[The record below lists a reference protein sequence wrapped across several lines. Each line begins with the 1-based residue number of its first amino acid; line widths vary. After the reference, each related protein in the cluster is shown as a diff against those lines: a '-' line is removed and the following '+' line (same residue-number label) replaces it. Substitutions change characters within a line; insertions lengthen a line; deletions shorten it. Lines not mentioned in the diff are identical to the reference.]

1 MHEMLHGLE
10 HAIEHMFL
18 DSFTVLPFLFL
29 VYLLINYL
37 EQNKSSTKY
46 EKLIGKKGIG
56 PVVGSLV
63 GCLPQCGF
71 SVVGSNLYSK
81 RLISLGTLMAIFIS
95 TSDEAIPILF
105 ANPGMLKTVG
115 LVLVM
120 KVILAI
126 VIGIVIDFIMSQ
138 RESSVEAV
146 EKELGHKHCCGN
158 ACCGGETGGI
168 WKRTLVHTFKVFAY
182 ILVINFILNGIIEF
196 VGEDSLG
203 TILLTDSVW
212 QPALAALIGLI
223 PNCAASIVITEMFV
237 AGTLSF
243 GALIAGLCTGAG
255 IGLVVLFKANKN
267 LKENLKIVGLLYILG
282 TAAGMLIQL
291 VI

>member
-1 MHEMLHGLE
+1 MHEILHGLE
-10 HAIEHMFL
+10 HAIEHAFL
-18 DSFTVLPFLFL
+18 DSFTVLPFLFF

-126 VIGIVIDFIMSQ
+126 VIGIVLDLIMSKK
-138 RESSVEAV
+138 ESSVEAV
-146 EKELGHKHCCGN
+146 EKELGHKHCCGST
-158 ACCGGETGGI
+158 CCGGETGGI

-182 ILVINFILNGIIEF
+182 ILVINFVLGGIIEV

-203 TILLTDSVW
+203 TILLTNSVW